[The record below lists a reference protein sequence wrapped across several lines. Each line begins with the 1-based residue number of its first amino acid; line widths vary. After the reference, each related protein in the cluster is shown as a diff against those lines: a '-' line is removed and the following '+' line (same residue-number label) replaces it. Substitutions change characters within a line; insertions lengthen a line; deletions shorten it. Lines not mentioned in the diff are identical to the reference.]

1 MFTPVHSLVFYI
13 VRYSV
18 SSIIRTCV
26 PPYTTLQQEH
36 ARAPDGG
43 CDAALS
49 RFRSSASGT
58 LATSIPHPGTH
69 HACGDGT
76 ATGHARP
83 RTAREASRRD
93 VDDEPLARIDQADH
107 RLHHSVRSPSRP
119 LPVPS
124 RELNANP
131 SRRATPTAHAHG
143 PRGAPLAAGLARDTH
158 STHHTAAGTQT
169 QCHTHHR
176 HRHTTHSNQHNLRTY
191 MLESEEPLGRTVF
204 DTRHNAKIHRCCSRR
219 LNCRVY
225 HSGPQRDARRFMH
238 ASPSRGSRRFS

>member
-1 MFTPVHSLVFYI
+1 MRPAIHHAPAGARS
-13 VRYSV
+13 
-18 SSIIRTCV
+18 RTM
-26 PPYTTLQQEH
+26 
-36 ARAPDGG
+36 ARRFAEIAQRLRG
-43 CDAALS
+43 DAALS
-49 RFRSSASGT
+49 SSGVTSLTSG
-58 LATSIPHPGTH
+58 LDTH
-69 HACGDGT
+69 V
-76 ATGHARP
+76 

-93 VDDEPLARIDQADH
+93 VDDEPLARIDQTDH

>member
-18 SSIIRTCV
+18 SSIIRTSTCV

-36 ARAPDGG
+36 ARARWRLRRGTLS
-43 CDAALS
+43 CS
-49 RFRSSASGT
+49 RFFRSIPVPSSAIRGRMRGR
-58 LATSIPHPGTH
+58 HRH
-69 HACGDGT
+69 R
-76 ATGHARP
+76 TGHARP

-93 VDDEPLARIDQADH
+93 VDDAPLARIDQADH
-107 RLHHSVRSPSRP
+107 RLHHSVRSVSTSPGPESR
-119 LPVPS
+119 VE
-124 RELNANP
+124 RNP

-219 LNCRVY
+219 LSCRVY